1 MRQVWKIIENGK
13 VKGIVEKVDG
23 YTDYYTAEDYAR
35 IEEEGRQVPKLSEA
49 ESMKARATLAAARAA
64 WAAATD

>member
-1 MRQVWKIIENGK
+1 MMQVWKIIENGK
-13 VKGIVEKVDG
+13 LKGVVEKVDG

-35 IEEEGRQVPKLSEA
+35 MEEESRQVPKLSEA
-49 ESMKARATLAAARAA
+49 ESMKARATLAVARAA